1 MTTEP
6 ATTTAPTASTVPDG
20 PGKGQLQGYPLEFE
34 LDGKNLY
41 LRWACRWSVQ
51 LATVFVNGGKSPIK
65 NKDGEWEWRDAT
77 TDELSAATK
86 LVNKIADKL
95 RAKAEATAAKVAARA
110 TGTGKAPPKRKVKTE
125 TAVEATVYRFLLKSW
140 VFSLI
145 YFKPRRK

>member
-6 ATTTAPTASTVPDG
+6 ATTTTPTASTVPDG
-20 PGKGQLQGYPLEFE
+20 PGKGNFKATPLEFE
-34 LDGKNLY
+34 LDGKTY
-41 LRWACRWSVQ
+41 TYAGRGRWSVQ
-51 LATVFVNGGKSPIK
+51 LATVVVNGGKSPIK

-110 TGTGKAPPKRKVKTE
+110 TGSGKAPTKRKVKTE
-125 TAVEATVYRFLLKSW
+125 TAVEATV
-140 VFSLI
+140 
-145 YFKPRRK
+145 